1 MPLKTAQWQKFEI
14 SAIIGHSLSPHHITD
29 RLCPIF
35 KEKEKCL
42 MKSFMLISIPK
53 ERYDHMVESYSAVV
67 AENERL
73 KDKLK
78 RIERLV
84 KEYDGTCKR

>member
-1 MPLKTAQWQKFEI
+1 MKTF
-14 SAIIGHSLSPHHITD
+14 T
-29 RLCPIF
+29 
-35 KEKEKCL
+35 
-42 MKSFMLISIPK
+42 LISIPK
-53 ERYDHMVESYSAVV
+53 GRYDHMVESYSAVV

-84 KEYDGTCKR
+84 KEYDGTGKR

>member
-1 MPLKTAQWQKFEI
+1 
-14 SAIIGHSLSPHHITD
+14 
-29 RLCPIF
+29 
-35 KEKEKCL
+35 

-78 RIERLV
+78 RIDRLV
-84 KEYDGTCKR
+84 KEYDGTGKRRGHRTGCQRMEYIQFQRIYQNQRRKAIH

>member
-1 MPLKTAQWQKFEI
+1 
-14 SAIIGHSLSPHHITD
+14 
-29 RLCPIF
+29 
-35 KEKEKCL
+35 
-42 MKSFMLISIPK
+42 MKSFMLIFIPK

-78 RIERLV
+78 RIERMV
-84 KEYDGTCKR
+84 KEYDGNGKR

>member
-1 MPLKTAQWQKFEI
+1 
-14 SAIIGHSLSPHHITD
+14 
-29 RLCPIF
+29 
-35 KEKEKCL
+35 

-53 ERYDHMVESYSAVV
+53 ERYDRMIESYSNVV

-78 RIERLV
+78 KIERLV
-84 KEYDGTCKR
+84 KEYDGTGKR

>member
-1 MPLKTAQWQKFEI
+1 MPLKTAQWQKKIEV
-14 SAIIGHSLSPHHITD
+14 SAIIGHSLSPHPITD

-67 AENERL
+67 AENEESIL
-73 KDKLK
+73 
-78 RIERLV
+78 
-84 KEYDGTCKR
+84 

>member
-1 MPLKTAQWQKFEI
+1 
-14 SAIIGHSLSPHHITD
+14 
-29 RLCPIF
+29 
-35 KEKEKCL
+35 

-84 KEYDGTCKR
+84 KEYDGTGKC